1 MRNSLRWV
9 VAVLA
14 IMCAVA
20 CGGMCPERSETAMK
34 AFVEGGATIRGR
46 WPCEWDFWPGWLA
59 FGTGMEVA
67 AGDRMRV
74 GDEGLS
80 YIELR
85 DSRSRVILGPQSMA
99 VLERVSTDPRVTQPR
114 LRLEDS
120 GVYAAIDETTGE
132 GYLEVETTAGTVGL
146 VQMAGGSAMMVA
158 TEAGCS
164 GVTRIACI
172 RGRVTVH
179 AGGKS
184 TILSAGMSLTFAR
197 KEGTQ
202 LIQAFEGQPPGTD
215 PLLWQVV
222 LGVHDP

>member
-1 MRNSLRWV
+1 MRNGLRWV

-14 IMCAVA
+14 VMCAVA
-20 CGGMCPERSETAMK
+20 CGGMRPERSETAMK

-46 WPCEWDFWPGWLA
+46 WPGWLA

-67 AGDRMRV
+67 AGDRMHV
-74 GDEGLS
+74 GGEGLS

-85 DSRSRVILGPQSMA
+85 DSRSLVILGPQSMA
-99 VLERVSTDPRVTQPR
+99 VLERVSTDPRVTQTR

-120 GVYAAIDETTGE
+120 GVYAAIDETTGD
-132 GYLEVETTAGTVGL
+132 GYLEVETPAGTVGL

-158 TEAGCS
+158 TEAGL

-184 TILSAGMSLTFAR
+184 TILSAGTSLTFAR

-222 LGVHDP
+222 LGARDS

>member
-1 MRNSLRWV
+1 MRNMLKWV

-14 IMCAVA
+14 VMCAVA
-20 CGGMCPERSETAMK
+20 CGGMRPERSETAMK

-46 WPCEWDFWPGWLA
+46 WPWEWGFWPGWLA

-67 AGDRMRV
+67 AGDRMHV
-74 GDEGLS
+74 GGEGLS

-99 VLERVSTDPRVTQPR
+99 VLERVSTDPRVTQTR

-120 GVYAAIDETTGE
+120 GMYAAIDETTGE
-132 GYLEVETTAGTVGL
+132 GYLEVETPAGTVGL

-158 TEAGCS
+158 AEAGA

-184 TILSAGMSLTFAR
+184 TILSVGTSLTFAR

-222 LGVHDP
+222 LGARDP